1 MFERSHDHDNSS
13 STNCGRDILSGEY
26 KNQGYRPKYDYTHPS
41 YPLTPS
47 SLVALLTMPPKRSQ
61 KQPPPTPA
69 PGTMEDAPASK
80 LPSRTTWKTGEQ
92 LEYMQTRW
100 SSFLTHQNKGTLDR
114 FWPSLLDTW
123 AKRWPITDPSPEL
136 VKECGSTS
144 AAILTLRSETN
155 KVRLVGSSP
164 CTTNIHPYFLSEDP
178 HLVP

>member
-69 PGTMEDAPASK
+69 PGMMEDAPASK
-80 LPSRTTWKTGEQ
+80 LPSRTAWKTGEQ

-100 SSFLTHQNKGTLDR
+100 SSFLTHQNKGHWGRGGL
-114 FWPSLLDTW
+114 
-123 AKRWPITDPSPEL
+123 
-136 VKECGSTS
+136 
-144 AAILTLRSETN
+144 ETN
-155 KVRLVGSSP
+155 ENILSTLQALVEGTHHLPANNRLG
-164 CTTNIHPYFLSEDP
+164 TF
-178 HLVP
+178 